1 MRFTVRLLAFTTGLI
16 VFMAG
21 SAGADCYVKSTS
33 TSDGFG
39 GLGATEGTSETWV
52 SGGRMAEKSQSHL
65 KNSVLK
71 ALTKDSRSY
80 TITRLDKGLIWDVD
94 LGDKSYTEF
103 SFAQMKEQMEKSAEE
118 FKKAAASQPD
128 ASGSGASTPKA
139 PEGQKAD
146 VKVDVKKTGAK
157 KKIAGYNTEETVL
170 TLLSTFTDQNS
181 DEKVTM
187 KLTYDVW
194 LAADAPCAADMQEL
208 AKQFGATAGADM
220 KESGAMFAAALSS
233 AGISMDE
240 FQKTASELTG
250 YPMQTTMTIGADLS
264 PEQMAQIKAAQAK
277 AKQEREKEEEK
288 DSGGGLSLGGFG
300 KKLAAKAIK
309 KDDKK
314 EEESAPLDP
323 GVLFRTTSTVEQVK
337 SGVDDASVFEIP
349 EGFKLKN
356 H

>member
-1 MRFTVRLLAFTTGLI
+1 MRFMVRLLAFTTGLI
-16 VFMAG
+16 VFVAG
-21 SAGADCYVKSTS
+21 AAGADCYVKSTS

-71 ALTKDSRSY
+71 ALTKDSKSY

-170 TLLSTFTDQNS
+170 TLLSTFTDR
-181 DEKVTM
+181 T
-187 KLTYDVW
+187 
-194 LAADAPCAADMQEL
+194 
-208 AKQFGATAGADM
+208 ATRR
-220 KESGAMFAAALSS
+220 
-233 AGISMDE
+233 
-240 FQKTASELTG
+240 
-250 YPMQTTMTIGADLS
+250 S
-264 PEQMAQIKAAQAK
+264 P
-277 AKQEREKEEEK
+277 
-288 DSGGGLSLGGFG
+288 
-300 KKLAAKAIK
+300 
-309 KDDKK
+309 
-314 EEESAPLDP
+314 
-323 GVLFRTTSTVEQVK
+323 
-337 SGVDDASVFEIP
+337 
-349 EGFKLKN
+349 
-356 H
+356 